1 MFKKI
6 LVPLDGSQLSQR
18 SLEPALALSE
28 QTGAELLLVRV
39 PTADTLS
46 FAVSEARQRELAQN
60 ALVYLETI
68 RKSNEQPH
76 FSIRTQVLDGD
87 VASAI
92 IDAAHAEQ
100 SDLIIMSTHGYSGL
114 TRWVLGS
121 VTEKVLRSAPCP
133 VLAIR
138 AARHPQR
145 ILITLD
151 GSSLAERA
159 IESGLSLA
167 QSLKAEVTMLRCV
180 PHIVADGKLDEHERG
195 LSRRLQEDLLNEA
208 KEYLRARA
216 ADAAQAG
223 VAIKT
228 QRADWSARR
237 QCPGVRRNVRHRPDR
252 DGDAWPH
259 RVEALGLRQR
269 DCQSAAQCQ
278 LFNVSRSA
286 DRRRVEL
293 AHPIIGGL
301 HAERCTCRFHRRAA
315 R

>member
-28 QTGAELLLVRV
+28 QTGAEMLLVRV

-68 RKSNEQPH
+68 RKSNEQPQ

-138 AARHPQR
+138 AARRPQR
-145 ILITLD
+145 VLITLD
-151 GSSLAERA
+151 GSPLAERA

-167 QSLKAEVTMLRCV
+167 QSLRAEVTMLRCV
-180 PHIVADGKLDEHERG
+180 PHIVTDGKLDERERG
-195 LSRRLQEDLLNEA
+195 LSRRTQEELLVEA
-208 KEYLRARA
+208 KEYLRARSDEA
-216 ADAAQAG
+216 AQWGMVIKPEVRIGLPADNILEYVETCGIDLIVMATHGRTGLKRWVYGSVTAKVLRSVSCSMLVVRPADA
-223 VAIKT
+223 
-228 QRADWSARR
+228 
-237 QCPGVRRNVRHRPDR
+237 
-252 DGDAWPH
+252 
-259 RVEALGLRQR
+259 
-269 DCQSAAQCQ
+269 
-278 LFNVSRSA
+278 
-286 DRRRVEL
+286 EL
-293 AHPIIGGL
+293 N
-301 HAERCTCRFHRRAA
+301 
-315 R
+315 